1 MGTHDNNTLL
11 GWLWEAKPEERAF
24 ALRYCGYAGNDWG
37 QGGYESPS
45 CRAIIEA
52 VWRSAADTAV
62 ISIQD
67 MCGFGADTRMN
78 IPGSESGNWR
88 FRIGEDNL
96 DKLDAAYFQ
105 EINALYSRG

>member
-1 MGTHDNNTLL
+1 
-11 GWLWEAKPEERAF
+11 
-24 ALRYCGYAGNDWG
+24 
-37 QGGYESPS
+37 
-45 CRAIIEA
+45 
-52 VWRSAADTAV
+52 
-62 ISIQD
+62 